1 MLGLWKNLGESML
14 PSLITFGVS
23 LAVWL
28 SHTRPDWLKGPTGS
42 LQRSLYR
49 SDPLPQRTDVC
60 THHCEMF
67 SQRTHQRVAV
77 KLAHTK
83 TCDEDM

>member
-1 MLGLWKNLGESML
+1 M
-14 PSLITFGVS
+14 PASLITFGVP
-23 LAVWL
+23 LHVWP
-28 SHTRPDWLKGPTGS
+28 SHTQPDWLKGPTGS

-67 SQRTHQRVAV
+67 SQSNHQRVAV
-77 KLAHTK
+77 KLAHKK